1 MNNSRLNFLLEHI
14 KPGRILDV
22 GNLDKNGYVHKI
34 LLEKMAGSEIHGL
47 DIIDQ
52 ATVGLD
58 FSHQKIGSFENMDY
72 PDDFFDA
79 VYAGEIIEHTWKP
92 KQTLDGFYRI
102 LKPGGILILDT
113 PNVYA
118 ISRIIRYLIKGQ
130 DVTLGNPEHT
140 MFFSRAMIDC
150 LLGSAGF
157 TIKTLTT
164 ERFAT
169 IRGKNIPLPGVTPF
183 SFMGECLL

>member
-58 FSHQKIGSFENMDY
+58 FSHQKIGSFENMAY

-79 VYAGEIIEHTWKP
+79 V
-92 KQTLDGFYRI
+92 
-102 LKPGGILILDT
+102 
-113 PNVYA
+113 
-118 ISRIIRYLIKGQ
+118 
-130 DVTLGNPEHT
+130 
-140 MFFSRAMIDC
+140 
-150 LLGSAGF
+150 
-157 TIKTLTT
+157 
-164 ERFAT
+164 
-169 IRGKNIPLPGVTPF
+169 
-183 SFMGECLL
+183 